1 MIKQNRKY
9 MAVLLSLGIFLQGLV
24 LSCIPIKDNSY
35 AESAI
40 SQLTNNGIIDQYDGI
55 MLMSNADLSVPVVQE
70 QFSLNGLSFGLQA
83 SFSFHFANKIKTLF
97 LLYDYIDLLFG
108 IKELKF
114 PSHYFW

>member
-9 MAVLLSLGIFLQGLV
+9 MAVLLSLGILLQGMLM
-24 LSCIPIKDNSY
+24 SCISVQDNSY

-40 SQLTNNGIIDQYDGI
+40 SQLTDHNIIDHYDGV
-55 MLMSNADLSVPVVQE
+55 MFVSNADLSVPLVQE
-70 QFSLNGLSFGLQA
+70 QFSAFGLLLGLQA
-83 SFSFHFANKIKTLF
+83 SFTFHFANKIKTLF
-97 LLYDYIDLLFG
+97 LLYDYVDLLFG